1 MDCFKCIGASFVS
14 AYCYGSIIGA
24 GAVVVKDVPSMC
36 VMGGN
41 PAVCI
46 KKRECVH
53 DKLVVPSL
61 LSGDLKIYWKAWI
74 NRKKL

>member
-1 MDCFKCIGASFVS
+1 
-14 AYCYGSIIGA
+14 
-24 GAVVVKDVPSMC
+24 MC